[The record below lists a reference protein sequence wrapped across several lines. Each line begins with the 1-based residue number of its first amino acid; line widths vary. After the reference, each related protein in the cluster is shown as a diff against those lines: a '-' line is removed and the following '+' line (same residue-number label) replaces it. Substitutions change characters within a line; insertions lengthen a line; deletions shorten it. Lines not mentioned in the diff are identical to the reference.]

1 MSTRRTRARSKIP
14 GAPHAQD
21 AVGCRR
27 RGNRSQAQRERKWR
41 RQQGVGG
48 SEEES
53 RTSCLQLQ
61 DLLLQLQPVEQRQA
75 PISEKGKTLICQ
87 FVMRAVTLSL
97 RKIASTSLIY

>member
-1 MSTRRTRARSKIP
+1 MEEAAGSGR
-14 GAPHAQD
+14 
-21 AVGCRR
+21 
-27 RGNRSQAQRERKWR
+27 
-41 RQQGVGG
+41 VGG
-48 SEEES
+48 GEQDLL
-53 RTSCLQLQ
+53 LQLQ

>member
-14 GAPHAQD
+14 GAPHTQD

-75 PISEKGKTLICQ
+75 PISKKGKTFDLPICDESSD
-87 FVMRAVTLSL
+87 FVLT
-97 RKIASTSLIY
+97 